1 LDFCPLFAPG
11 FALIFTPPFRL
22 VSAPEICCFIELF
35 GNRRRFCR
43 ILEIQPPSALY
54 SMPALLKYDV
64 EPLVSGATLS
74 IHLAVD
80 FLFGAAY

>member
-1 LDFCPLFAPG
+1 MS
-11 FALIFTPPFRL
+11 AL
-22 VSAPEICCFIELF
+22 EIDCFIELF

-64 EPLVSGATLS
+64 EPLVSGATLTT
-74 IHLAVD
+74 HLAVD
-80 FLFGAAY
+80 FTSVWRRLLTTAGIVSLDVCLVGPPAT